1 MNLRALRPIRR
12 GMCRR
17 AAPTY
22 EREAAARRPGRVHG
36 EHDQTQRGSDVVTA
50 VARPHVAWIGEDPA
64 SVRGWPVGAALLE
77 TLGSINSDVGE
88 ALADERARL
97 AHH

>member
-1 MNLRALRPIRR
+1 M
-12 GMCRR
+12 
-17 AAPTY
+17 
-22 EREAAARRPGRVHG
+22 
-36 EHDQTQRGSDVVTA
+36 VTA

-64 SVRGWPVGAALLE
+64 SVRGWPVGPALLE

-97 AHH
+97 AHHGYADDLPLPALWWTSAAGPAALADL